1 MNRERDPLLAIW
13 LTSLSGLV
21 LSIVPL
27 NHWLGLF
34 RPQFAAL
41 VVLYWSIMS
50 PRSGGILLGFA
61 CGLMLDVFSGTLLG
75 EHALALSLMAY
86 LGIRFNLLLRAKPL
100 FQQSLFVFAAL
111 VVYELVLW
119 AVEGWSGHGLSTP
132 LRWLATPSGTLLWPI
147 LVGVLGRMHTEQ

>member
-27 NHWLGLF
+27 NYWLGLF

-50 PRSGGILLGFA
+50 PRSGGILLGFV

-86 LGIRFNLLLRAKPL
+86 LGIRLNLLLRAKPL

-111 VVYELVLW
+111 VIYELVLW

-132 LRWLATPSGTLLWPI
+132 LRWLATLSGTLLWPI
-147 LVGVLGRMHTEQ
+147 LVGVLGRMHTEH